1 MAMKWFV
8 AATLVLAGCF
18 IKPNKVDPG
27 GGGDD
32 DGSGF
37 HDAAPRDTAI
47 NPDFTV
53 RLAARAYW
61 NLEAGMGTP
70 MMDHETFA
78 LPSAGVLPGELL
90 IIIGSVDNQPVIT
103 APPGFT
109 LLTKNPY
116 GDGETQTYVAY
127 WKIATT
133 TEPEYYVGKYPNNN
147 MTGAS
152 SAAGTYV
159 LLRVGLARDTPA
171 IAFLNETCAPNCT
184 YTSAMPTPSQ
194 GVDTTVDNSIV
205 IYAAGG
211 NWVST
216 DGLEVYDMPTGFTQL
231 AAFGDY
237 GYARFDWTDIMVGW
251 QLVPTARPAV
261 PVSGT
266 ITCDQGGHIS
276 MGSPWTVE
284 IAVAPQ

>member
-1 MAMKWFV
+1 MTRLLACV
-8 AATLVLAGCF
+8 LVLGGCF
-18 IKPNKVDPG
+18 IKPDRVDPG
-27 GGGDD
+27 
-32 DGSGF
+32 DGSGSQ
-37 HDAAPRDTAI
+37 DAGTS
-47 NPDFTV
+47 PDFV
-53 RLAARAYW
+53 ARLAARAYW
-61 NLEAGMGTP
+61 NLEANTGTP
-70 MMDHETFA
+70 LMDHETFA
-78 LPSAGVLPGELL
+78 LPSTNVVAGELL
-90 IIIGSVDNQPVIT
+90 LIIGSVDNQPVIT
-103 APPGFT
+103 APPDFT
-109 LLTKNPY
+109 LLTKTPY

-133 TEPEYYVGKYPNNN
+133 NEPAYYIGKYPNND

-159 LLRVGLARDTPA
+159 LLTVGMARDTPI
-171 IAFLNETCAPNCT
+171 IATQNELCTSNCT
-184 YTSAMPTPSQ
+184 YSLAMPTPSQ

-211 NWVST
+211 NWLST
-216 DGLEVYDMPTGFTQL
+216 DGLEVYDMPAGFTQL

-237 GYARFDWTDIMVGW
+237 GAAHFDWTDIMVGW
-251 QLVPTARPAV
+251 QLVPTARAAV

-266 ITCDQGGHIS
+266 ITCNQVDHMS